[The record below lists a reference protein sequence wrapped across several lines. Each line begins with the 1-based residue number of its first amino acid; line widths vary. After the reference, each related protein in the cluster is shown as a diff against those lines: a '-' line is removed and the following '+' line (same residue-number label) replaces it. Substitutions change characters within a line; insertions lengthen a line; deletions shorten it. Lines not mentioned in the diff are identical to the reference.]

1 MPKMLLII
9 ITGAPGTGKTSL
21 GRHLAAALGMPFI
34 HKDGIKET
42 LFDSL
47 GWKDRAWSKKL
58 GAAAMDLL
66 FYFVEVQ
73 LGASRSFIVESNFY
87 PEFDTPRFA
96 ALQKRYSFAPFQ
108 ILCKTDPRVLAQRY
122 QRRTTSGE
130 RHPGHVDHVLCEE
143 FDPVVIQRR
152 HGALGIGGRVLA
164 VDTTDFK
171 VIDYDSLV
179 QAVTLAASDEGMDDA
194 TWSTGCGPAA

>member
-1 MPKMLLII
+1 MLLII

-58 GAAAMDLL
+58 GVAAMDLL

-73 LGASRSFIVESNFY
+73 LGTGRSFIVEGNFY
-87 PEFDTPRFA
+87 HEFDTPRFA
-96 ALQKRYSFAPFQ
+96 VLQERYSFEPFQ
-108 ILCKTDPRVLAQRY
+108 VVCRTDAQVLGQRY
-122 QRRTTSGE
+122 QRRATSGE
-130 RHPGHVDHVLCEE
+130 RHPGHVDHVLFQEL
-143 FDPVVIQRR
+143 DPVALQRR
-152 HGALGIGGRVLA
+152 HGALGVGGRVLY
-164 VDTTDFK
+164 VDTTDFE

-179 QAVTLAASDEGMDDA
+179 QAVALAASDEGRGEDA
-194 TWSTGCGPAA
+194 TWCT

>member
-1 MPKMLLII
+1 MLLII

-21 GRHLAAALGMPFI
+21 GRHLAAAFGMPFI

-47 GWKDRAWSKKL
+47 GWKDRAWSTTL

-73 LGASRSFIVESNFY
+73 LAAGRSFIVEGNFY

-96 ALQKRYSFAPFQ
+96 ALQRRHSFVPFQ
-108 ILCKTDPRVLAQRY
+108 ILCRTDARVLAQRY
-122 QRRTTSGE
+122 QRRATSGE
-130 RHPGHVDHVLCEE
+130 RHPGHVDHVLFEQL
-143 FDPVVIQRR
+143 DPVEIQHR
-152 HGALGIGGRVLA
+152 HGALEIGGRVLP
-164 VDTTDFK
+164 VDTTDFTAL
-171 VIDYDSLV
+171 DYDGLV
-179 QAVTLAASDEGMDDA
+179 QAVALAASDEGIDDVA
-194 TWSTGCGPAA
+194 QRA